1 MSTDRYLV
9 TGAMGCIGS
18 WVIFH
23 LLNDGAHVVA
33 FDLSDDDRRHQLVL
47 DAESRDRVEYVQ
59 GDLTDSKQVDRVTE
73 GITHLIHLGALQ
85 VPFCRQNRPGGAMVN
100 VVGTVNV
107 FEAALRRSIGHL
119 VYASSVAVFGTND
132 DYPVPVLG
140 TDAERRPTT
149 LYGVW
154 KCANE
159 AMARVYNL
167 EDGLPSIGLIPH
179 TVFGPGRD
187 QGLTSQPT
195 SAILAAVRNEDY
207 HIDYGGTLGF
217 QYAPDVARTFIE
229 AARTSPEGAE
239 LFGLGGDI
247 VTVEDFIQAITN
259 ATGATGITCGEAPLP
274 FPHGM
279 VGTPLHERLG
289 TTIHTSL
296 ETAVAETAAW
306 FRRTPADHLPLPPSA

>member
-1 MSTDRYLV
+1 M
-9 TGAMGCIGS
+9 
-18 WVIFH
+18 
-23 LLNDGAHVVA
+23 
-33 FDLSDDDRRHQLVL
+33 
-47 DAESRDRVEYVQ
+47 
-59 GDLTDSKQVDRVTE
+59 
-73 GITHLIHLGALQ
+73 
-85 VPFCRQNRPGGAMVN
+85 
-100 VVGTVNV
+100 
-107 FEAALRRSIGHL
+107 
-119 VYASSVAVFGTND
+119 
-132 DYPVPVLG
+132 
-140 TDAERRPTT
+140 
-149 LYGVW
+149 
-154 KCANE
+154 
-159 AMARVYNL
+159 YNL

-259 ATGATGITCGEAPLP
+259 VTGATGITCGETPLP
-274 FPHGM
+274 FPYGM